1 MVDRAE
7 LINVEFMNKQYK
19 IILNEVLTRKI
30 IDIEENTD
38 EYLEEYLNIMGVEE
52 IDVKN
57 PSSSIYI
64 VDIWLYDDLP
74 YNVVVDR
81 VAKCIN
87 SFIRDNDYK

>member
-1 MVDRAE
+1 
-7 LINVEFMNKQYK
+7 MNKKYK

-52 IDVKN
+52 IDAKN

-81 VAKCIN
+81 VAECIN